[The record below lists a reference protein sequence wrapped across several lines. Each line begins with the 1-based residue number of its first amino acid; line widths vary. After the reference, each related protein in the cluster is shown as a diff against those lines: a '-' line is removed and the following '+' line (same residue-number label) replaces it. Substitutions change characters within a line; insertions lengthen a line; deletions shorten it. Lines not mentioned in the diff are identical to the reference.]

1 MLFLFCFYFIIYYII
16 YYLLTINVDTRL
28 EHFVCEHNDDVKQQQ
43 HDANFHQL

>member
-1 MLFLFCFYFIIYYII
+1 MLFLFIYYII

-43 HDANFHQL
+43 HDAARQHIF

>member
-1 MLFLFCFYFIIYYII
+1 MLFLFIYYII

-43 HDANFHQL
+43 HDAARQHIFLLRL